1 MGSLGLV
8 ELEEEHEV
16 DGMNL
21 DGLLIFNGAREVR
34 GNKRKGRRE
43 QKGKMEVNSSDGLFI
58 SYLVERIMGFTV
70 WSFISR
76 N

>member
-21 DGLLIFNGAREVR
+21 DGLLIFNGARVVR
-34 GNKRKGRRE
+34 GNKRKGKRE
-43 QKGKMEVNSSDGLFI
+43 KGAKGENGSEFK
-58 SYLVERIMGFTV
+58 
-70 WSFISR
+70 
-76 N
+76 